1 MIISSLAVKGYRIL
15 GVAEAEITGNNFPE
29 RQQALPFHFKGLV
42 AFYDPPKD
50 NIRQVFNDFNE
61 AGIVVKII
69 TGDNALTTKAIAKQ
83 AGVPDAENVIN
94 GEELMKMDPT
104 AMTKTIDDTTVF
116 TRMFPEAKLAI
127 VNALKN
133 DNQVVAMIGDGVND
147 GPALKASHI
156 GIAMGQ
162 KGTEIAKS
170 AADLIL
176 VNDDLNKLVDAVASG
191 RRIYTNIKKAVQYII
206 SIHIPII
213 LTVSLPLFLGWIYPN
228 IFTPVHVIFLELI
241 MGPMCSIVYENE
253 PMEKN
258 TMQQPPR
265 KMSSTF
271 LTWKEM
277 RISILQGIMI
287 SAGVLFIYQYAV
299 QNGASES
306 LTRSMVFSTLV
317 IANIFLSLVN
327 RSFYYSFITTLQ
339 NRNALMWLV
348 NLLTIILLIIIL
360 NLQLV
365 ADFFDVEALN
375 KMQLLVVSLT
385 SAFSV
390 LWIEAWKWWNRRL
403 KRD

>member
-1 MIISSLAVKGYRIL
+1 MILAK
-15 GVAEAEITGNNFPE
+15 PE
-29 RQQALPFHFKGLV
+29 LL
-42 AFYDPPKD
+42 
-50 NIRQVFNDFNE
+50 
-61 AGIVVKII
+61 
-69 TGDNALTTKAIAKQ
+69 
-83 AGVPDAENVIN
+83 
-94 GEELMKMDPT
+94 KMDPMT
-104 AMTKTIDDTTVF
+104 MTKTIKDTTVF

-206 SIHIPII
+206 SRHIPII

-360 NLQLV
+360 NLPLV